1 MPRIDSSAAHRPGV
15 EYEQEEE
22 PEALRRRQGIQEI
35 TEMRVFRRGASLAT
49 LPWPAPAAAAAAAA
63 APPQDD
69 DEFPLPDDDDAEIPL
84 YERPPPGGDFTP
96 YKYIPAIRTDDALTE
111 REKWIEC
118 FEVKVVCE
126 AKNEVYA
133 PIRLWD
139 RKEYAKI
146 STLNS
151 RLLQYY
157 FVKKNLSTSNSKETL
172 KNVKMAARKHAA
184 DAYGGDS
191 RYVSGKDLK

>member
-35 TEMRVFRRGASLAT
+35 TEMRVFRRGASPVT
-49 LPWPAPAAAAAAAA
+49 LPWLAPAAAAAAAA

-69 DEFPLPDDDDAEIPL
+69 DEFPLPGDDDAEISL
-84 YERPPPGGDFTP
+84 YDRPPPDDDFTP

-157 FVKKNLSTSNSKETL
+157 FAKKNLSTSNCKET
-172 KNVKMAARKHAA
+172 
-184 DAYGGDS
+184 
-191 RYVSGKDLK
+191 